1 MHKGESAE
9 IPFTFLIKKR
19 LKALVSNFNPKPD
32 YTLAPHQNAVRSQ
45 KPAALGLEALPVTA
59 RTQEHLLQ
67 GWLRLLRPS
76 TNLVNKITFS
86 HNPTK
91 ATHE

>member
-32 YTLAPHQNAVRSQ
+32 YTLAPHQNAV
-45 KPAALGLEALPVTA
+45 
-59 RTQEHLLQ
+59 
-67 GWLRLLRPS
+67 
-76 TNLVNKITFS
+76 
-86 HNPTK
+86 
-91 ATHE
+91 